1 LGPIPTRNT
10 VGESCVREICSLA
23 GNSDDALVADAA
35 PPGAQSPSL
44 SEDLFCPEC
53 GYDLRGSA
61 SDRCPECG
69 LAIDRA
75 AMSVSRIPWVHRRE
89 IGRFRAY
96 WRTTWMVMVRRRR
109 LADEM
114 NRPITISDARRFWLV
129 TVVLAWLPIAAWAVG
144 LALGN
149 FEPSK
154 FHAGTR
160 LGYLLQAAIFA
171 AALFALWLFLLLAT
185 GCVSNWFVSDTFQG
199 YRQDRAIALSYY
211 TCAPLGWLW
220 LPAGLATLWLAA
232 DQIHPRGLLEQM
244 VAIAFMAPEFLA
256 VVLFLWAESRA
267 ISLMRAVTHCGP
279 ARTAAMY
286 VGLPLTWALLLVVM
300 GVIPLAVALV
310 SLAVLSF
317 R

>member
-1 LGPIPTRNT
+1 M
-10 VGESCVREICSLA
+10 
-23 GNSDDALVADAA
+23 ADAA
-35 PPGAQSPSL
+35 PPGAQSSSL

-75 AMSVSRIPWVHRRE
+75 GMSVSRIPWVHRRE

-114 NRPITISDARRFWLV
+114 NRPITIADARRFWLV

-144 LALGN
+144 LAVAD
-149 FEPSK
+149 FEPRD
-154 FHAGTR
+154 FRAGVR
-160 LGYLLQAAIFA
+160 LGYLLEAAIFA
-171 AALFALWLFLLLAT
+171 AALFAVWLFLLLAT
-185 GCVSNWFVSDTFQG
+185 GSMSNWFVSDTFQG
-199 YRQDRAIALSYY
+199 DRQDRAIALSYF

-220 LPAGLATLWLAA
+220 LPAALGLLWLGA
-232 DQIHPRGLLEQM
+232 DQIRARGLLEQ
-244 VAIAFMAPEFLA
+244 IELIGLIGPEVLA
-256 VVLFLWAESRA
+256 VVLFMRTGLGA
-267 ISLMRAVTHCGP
+267 IFLMRAVTHCGP
-279 ARTAAMY
+279 GRTFAMC
-286 VGLPLTWALLLVVM
+286 VGLPLSWALLALVM
-300 GVIPLAVALV
+300 AMIPLAATLI